1 MIKNLIAEEDD
12 ESSSNSSAKEMKRM
26 NRRVI
31 GSDKPAGP
39 FDSMEINVNLV
50 ENSSVATLKDR
61 KWKQQSV
68 TEYVKGGMRVIEKRD
83 FQLVRYKQKD
93 NDRVNSHHLR
103 SEDSLENTPIDT
115 EESGCKNSFC
125 MDD

>member
-1 MIKNLIAEEDD
+1 M
-12 ESSSNSSAKEMKRM
+12 M
-26 NRRVI
+26 NQVI
-31 GSDKPAGP
+31 S
-39 FDSMEINVNLV
+39 
-50 ENSSVATLKDR
+50 
-61 KWKQQSV
+61 QQSFNR
-68 TEYVKGGMRVIEKRD
+68 TYDGTFNQMRVIEKRD

>member
-1 MIKNLIAEEDD
+1 
-12 ESSSNSSAKEMKRM
+12 
-26 NRRVI
+26 
-31 GSDKPAGP
+31 
-39 FDSMEINVNLV
+39 
-50 ENSSVATLKDR
+50 
-61 KWKQQSV
+61 
-68 TEYVKGGMRVIEKRD
+68 MRVIEKRD
-83 FQLVRYKQKD
+83 FQLVRYKQND